1 MGGDD
6 CEPFE
11 NPRDQQY
18 GGGDL
23 EIGTQHNANSGESG
37 LDEFFKKDTH
47 EESKSKH
54 MEKDVDEV
62 GKVARFI
69 KSKIEELD
77 NEANRQKPGCG
88 KGTGVDRSRTAT
100 TISLKKKFKDKMS
113 EFQSI
118 HQEHHEVVERRIYT
132 GFELNLNI
140 KIVVGNLRFPNHI
153 YYIA

>member
-23 EIGTQHNANSGESG
+23 EIGTQHNANSSGELG
-37 LDEFFKKDTH
+37 LDEFFKKNAH
-47 EESKSKH
+47 EESKGVTKAAQH
-54 MEKDVDEV
+54 MGKDVDEV

-77 NEANRQKPGCG
+77 KE
-88 KGTGVDRSRTAT
+88 
-100 TISLKKKFKDKMS
+100 KKFKDRMS
-113 EFQSI
+113 EFQALRESI
-118 HQEHHEVVERRIYT
+118 HQEHREVVERRIYT

-140 KIVVGNLRFPNHI
+140 KIVFGNLRFPNHI